1 MADVLL
7 IDDSETMRAS
17 VRQVLEGGG
26 ISCAEAENGL
36 KAVEIFEANPD
47 FKLVISD
54 YNMPELDGIA
64 TIQKI
69 RSLPKGDKVMVF
81 MLTTESSPDLKDLGK
96 SVGVKAWVTK
106 PFNDE
111 KFLAA
116 VKKMISMVS

>member
-1 MADVLL
+1 MTDVLL

-26 ISCAEAENGL
+26 ISCSEAENGL
-36 KAVEIFEANPD
+36 KAIELFEANPD

-106 PFNDE
+106 PFNDD

-116 VKKMISMVS
+116 VKKMISMVG